1 MSTFAGVQFFE
12 TDAEETARLA
22 AAPEGSINHEL
33 SSLPIRNRFIDKG
46 MLLTLPAL
54 NGNTHTITVA
64 VVSNKGS
71 FTPSPEAREAR
82 KFPYQHNNMFHCMV
96 VASDHPSYPVGGHD
110 LACSE
115 AELRRAKP
123 VSL

>member
-1 MSTFAGVQFFE
+1 MSTFARVQLFE
-12 TDAEETARLA
+12 TDAQETARLA

-54 NGNTHTITVA
+54 NGSTHTITVA

-71 FTPSPEAREAR
+71 FTPAEARE
-82 KFPYQHNNMFHCMV
+82 FPRQRDSMFHCMV

-115 AELRRAKP
+115 AELRRAEP